1 MGRKGFFFIC
11 LVFVSLM
18 LCSCMS
24 FGFFNS
30 KIETRKD
37 VFIEKGHVVEQVV
50 EVLEINVSNN
60 KAAYAE
66 NPKVEKNVFT
76 KFSAYFGI
84 EQVNGII
91 TSRFVEFNRQG
102 PVDPNVPGIPVLL
115 NDCYIFIGS
124 KQSFSYHADA
134 VSYTVDPEKGYCATL
149 RFELSPECLDSIMN
163 ANLVQLQFFT
173 DPQMVDLG
181 EKAEVTM
188 MITDQ
193 ALGQVKILLH

>member
-102 PVDPNVPGIPVLL
+102 PVDPDIPDIPVLL

>member
-1 MGRKGFFFIC
+1 MGRKGYFFIC

-102 PVDPNVPGIPVLL
+102 PVDPDIPDIPVLL

>member
-1 MGRKGFFFIC
+1 MGKKWFIFIC

-30 KIETRKD
+30 RIETRKD
-37 VFIEKGHVVEQVV
+37 EFTEKGHVVEQVV
-50 EVLEINVSNN
+50 EVLEVNVSNN

-76 KFSAYFGI
+76 KFSAYFGY

-91 TSRFVEFNRQG
+91 TSRFVEFNRESS
-102 PVDPNVPGIPVLL
+102 VDPDIPDIPVLL
-115 NDCYIFIGS
+115 NDCCIFVGS

-134 VSYTVDPEKGYCATL
+134 VSYTPDPEKGYCATL
-149 RFELSPECLDSIMN
+149 RFELSPECLNAIMN

-193 ALGQVKILLH
+193 ALEQVKILLR

>member
-102 PVDPNVPGIPVLL
+102 TVDPDIPGIPVLL